1 MSFSDS
7 KTQHSDGSHI
17 NKNVSTKSK
26 KTPIIVENYK
36 LLRPLEQGK
45 FGVVFLGKHLLTGE
59 KVAIKVIDK
68 LQQKQRTL
76 DEIRREAEIMKRLD
90 HPNIIKVNQII
101 DTEKIFY
108 IIMEY
113 ACNGDLFHRLDLG
126 RMEEEEARGKFSQIL
141 SAVRYC
147 HDKQNVIHRDLKPD
161 NILFDSQYNIKIADF
176 GLSEEF
182 IPGEKLKTFC
192 GTPEYMAPEVFKGQ
206 NFDGPKVDVWSLGVM
221 LYEMLTATIPFPG
234 STWPQI
240 IERVLRGKYYEPEYM
255 SEDCK
260 ELISK
265 MLVLDPSKRAT
276 LNDVLNDGWVK
287 DLSEIKVESNKRRNR
302 TASHCGG

>member
-1 MSFSDS
+1 MPFSELKINVS
-7 KTQHSDGSHI
+7 EEKTI
-17 NKNVSTKSK
+17 NKNGPKTTKK
-26 KTPIIVENYK
+26 QPIIIENYK

-68 LQQKQRTL
+68 LQHKQRTL
-76 DEIRREAEIMKRLD
+76 DEIKREAEIIKRLD

-101 DTEKIFY
+101 DTEKVFY

-113 ACNGDLFHRLDLG
+113 ASNGDLFHRLDLG
-126 RMEEEEARGKFSQIL
+126 RMDENEAREKFSQIL
-141 SAVRYC
+141 LAVRYC
-147 HDKQNVIHRDLKPD
+147 HDVQNVIHRDLKPD
-161 NILFDSQYNIKIADF
+161 NVLFDSQCNIKIADF

-182 IPGEKLKTFC
+182 TPGELLNTFC

-206 NFDGPKVDVWSLGVM
+206 KFDGPKVDVWSLGIM

-234 STWPQI
+234 SDWPQI
-240 IERVLRGKYYEPEYM
+240 IERVLRGKYYEPEYL
-255 SEDCK
+255 SEKCK
-260 ELISK
+260 DLIRK

-276 LNDVLNDGWVK
+276 LNEVLEHDWVK
-287 DLSEIKVESNKRRNR
+287 SMADMKIESKRRSR
-302 TASHCGG
+302 TTSHCGG